1 VNERQVGGSHYKDTS
16 GRCPNCGGLIE
27 HWDLYAEQP
36 YLEGCITKYVTRWR
50 KKNGVQDLEKA
61 KHFLE
66 KLIEVAKQEKAAA
79 ASAH

>member
-1 VNERQVGGSHYKDTS
+1 
-16 GRCPNCGGLIE
+16 
-27 HWDLYAEQP
+27 
-36 YLEGCITKYVTRWR
+36 
-50 KKNGVQDLEKA
+50 VQDLEKA